1 MNFELRIA
9 TPTLAA
15 GWHHAHEFTVE
26 IPDGM
31 ATVYAR
37 TAVDGNPEW
46 GMPMITI
53 VTVAAEQWRDG
64 MDDDGDG
71 ETVATVEGLAALLGC
86 EATAEAVARY
96 LDEVVTDHLVG
107 QEELRHER

>member
-15 GWHHAHEFTVE
+15 GWHHAHEFTVANPPG
-26 IPDGM
+26 IS
-31 ATVYAR
+31 TVYAR
-37 TAVDGNPEW
+37 TYTDGNPEW

-64 MDDDGDG
+64 MDGDG

-96 LDEVVTDHLVG
+96 LDEVVTDHHVG